1 MKPMTKGAFLKFLF
15 LSQSNIKRF
24 ILVNLLLLL
33 PLGSFVYSFYRL
45 VPHAF
50 RLLDSFNVDVM
61 WVREGYDKLAIVI
74 ITDERDRMFIFRRED
89 FNSIRRYL
97 FTDDA
102 RVDGNLDRTAIGS
115 SSIPLHDEPHTVMA
129 GDGMPLVTMIIQG
142 TKEDVVQV
150 LFFTKSRAGRT
161 MGLAFYLTLCVGSF
175 VLLFG
180 CLGGVS
186 DYTQR
191 VVFHEMKSLAY
202 LFNSIKRYFW
212 RSLAVSL
219 FFVIVMGAIGAN
231 IYFYIFIVSSDLSVF
246 IAALNFWMLVFFI
259 FILFWV
265 FPLLILN
272 REESVWRVMKKSLFV
287 SLDNFDFT
295 MDCLIF
301 SVIMFLFSCVTL
313 FSVPGIAGFYSFV
326 NSALK
331 DVSHRYT
338 RNDTA

>member
-1 MKPMTKGAFLKFLF
+1 MTKGAFLKFLF
-15 LSQSNIKRF
+15 LSQSNMKRF

-33 PLGSFVYSFYRL
+33 PLGGFVYSFYNL
-45 VPHAF
+45 VPHAV
-50 RLLDSFNVDVM
+50 RLLDSFNVDVV
-61 WVREGYDKLAIVI
+61 WLREGYDRLAIVM
-74 ITDERDRMFIFRRED
+74 ITDERDRLYVFRRED
-89 FNSIRRYL
+89 FNAVRRYL
-97 FTDDA
+97 FSDDSPG
-102 RVDGNLDRTAIGS
+102 DGSLEREAVGS
-115 SSIPLHDEPHTVMA
+115 SPIPLHDEPHTVV
-129 GDGMPLVTMIIQG
+129 GRDGLPLVTLVLQG
-142 TKEDVVQV
+142 TKENVVQV
-150 LFFTKSRAGRT
+150 LFFRKSVAGRT
-161 MGLAFYLTLCVGSF
+161 MGLASYLGLCIVSF

-191 VVFHEMKSLAY
+191 VVFHEMKSLTY
-202 LFNSIKRYFW
+202 LFQSIRRYFW

-219 FFVIVMGAIGAN
+219 FFVVVLGAIGAN

-246 IAALNFWMLVFFI
+246 IAALNFWMLVFFL

-272 REESVWRVMKKSLFV
+272 REESIWRVMKKSLFV
-287 SLDNFDFT
+287 SLDNFEFT

-301 SVIMFLFSCVTL
+301 SVLMFLFSCVTL
-313 FSVPGIAGFYSFV
+313 FSVPGVAGFYSFV

-338 RNDTA
+338 RADTA